1 MSVRSDAMIGR
12 QEEPLDPDQARIARS
27 VRELLKTHPLLEP
40 LRTAQ
45 VPILVTRSQSGIGA
59 HALLAR
65 GERILEARIEEDRWW
80 LPVRSGRG
88 RVIAEQLAERLREQW
103 DSRG

>member
-1 MSVRSDAMIGR
+1 MSVRNEATFGR
-12 QEEPLDPDQARIARS
+12 TEEPLDPDQARIARY
-27 VRELLKTHPLLEP
+27 VRELLKAHPLLEP

-45 VPILVTRSQSGIGA
+45 VPILVTRSRSGIGA
-59 HALLAR
+59 HALLAG

-88 RVIAEQLAERLREQW
+88 RVIAEQLAQRLRQQW
-103 DSRG
+103 DARS